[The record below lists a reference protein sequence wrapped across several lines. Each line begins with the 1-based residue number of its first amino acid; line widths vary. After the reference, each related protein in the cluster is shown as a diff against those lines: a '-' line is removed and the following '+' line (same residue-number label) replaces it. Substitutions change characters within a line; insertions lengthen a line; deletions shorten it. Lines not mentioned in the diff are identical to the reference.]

1 MEVFRSIAEG
11 HRYWKDVEGADVE
24 WNGEDGERRIRGA
37 ARNVVTVTRLFFCF
51 FFGLDCIPG
60 YSCQTCSPQVGKRLA
75 VAIFSAK
82 PQIFSIPLRSI
93 PLLVDQFFELCW
105 RDVHALSIT
114 LLI

>member
-1 MEVFRSIAEG
+1 M
-11 HRYWKDVEGADVE
+11 
-24 WNGEDGERRIRGA
+24 ERRGWRA
-37 ARNVVTVTRLFFCF
+37 SDPRRSTECSYSYKVVFLFF